1 MLAPPASS
9 QRRLDWRTPA
19 VIVVCGCLIGV
30 LTFGPRSTLGFFLT
44 PVSQANGWG
53 RDVFALA
60 LAVQNLLWGIGQPFA
75 GAVADRFG
83 TNRVLAV
90 GALLYAAGLVVMAE
104 ATSPLVL
111 ELSAG
116 ALIGF
121 GLSGCAFTMVLGA
134 FG

>member
-1 MLAPPASS
+1 MLVPPTAV
-9 QRRLDWRTPA
+9 QRSTWRTPA
-19 VIVVCGCLIGV
+19 VIVVAGCLIGL

-104 ATSPLVL
+104 ATSPLV
-111 ELSAG
+111 
-116 ALIGF
+116 
-121 GLSGCAFTMVLGA
+121 
-134 FG
+134 